1 MGLEFSFDDISL
13 DQQVS
18 REQLEIDLYD
28 ELITISDAEPDD
40 QIRMLSSKPAAV
52 SSHQENDKPESIRVT
67 GSLGRERA
75 FGETPPMPAAAGF
88 EQASKPAA
96 ATHPPLPA
104 SPRKSAPLPY
114 PPAADPSLA
123 ADPGNTP
130 LPSAYRPAADTSTV
144 AAAPPPNG
152 QRPAPVQP
160 VPPRPMTAEPAP
172 PPAEWP
178 PEAPPRQARPQPPVP
193 TPVFQ
198 APPAPS
204 RSAPLPPAPPKAAPA
219 PVVAVT
225 GSINRCPDCGQPAG
239 DLDMICIEC
248 GGFIG

>member
-28 ELITISDAEPDD
+28 ELIEISDAEPDE

-52 SSHQENDKPESIRVT
+52 SSQEDDKPESIRVT
-67 GSLGRERA
+67 ASLGKERVVA
-75 FGETPPMPAAAGF
+75 EIPATSASD

-96 ATHPPLPA
+96 PVTHPPLPA

-114 PPAADPSLA
+114 PPGADLSLA

-130 LPSAYRPAADTSTV
+130 LPSAYRPAADSSIV

-152 QRPAPVQP
+152 QRPAPVHP
-160 VPPRPMTAEPAP
+160 APPRLMTAEPAP
-172 PPAEWP
+172 LPAVRP
-178 PEAPPRQARPQPPVP
+178 PEAAPRQAMPQPPLP
-193 TPVFQ
+193 PPVLQ
-198 APPAPS
+198 GPPAPP
-204 RSAPLPPAPPKAAPA
+204 RSAPLPLPPKAAPV
-219 PVVAVT
+219 PVVADS
-225 GSINRCPDCGQPAG
+225 GSVNRCPDCGQPAG

>member
-28 ELITISDAEPDD
+28 ELIEISDAEPDE

-52 SSHQENDKPESIRVT
+52 ASHQESDKPESIRVT
-67 GSLGRERA
+67 GALGRERVVA
-75 FGETPPMPAAAGF
+75 ETPATSTSD

-114 PPAADPSLA
+114 PPVADLSLA
-123 ADPGNTP
+123 ADPGNLP
-130 LPSAYRPAADTSTV
+130 LPSAYRPAADTSIV

-152 QRPAPVQP
+152 QRPAPVRP
-160 VPPRPMTAEPAP
+160 APPMPITAEPAP
-172 PPAEWP
+172 VPAEWP
-178 PEAPPRQARPQPPVP
+178 PEAGPRQVMPQPPLP
-193 TPVFQ
+193 SPVLQ
-198 APPAPS
+198 APPTPP
-204 RSAPLPPAPPKAAPA
+204 RSAPLPPLPKAAPVA
-219 PVVAVT
+219 VVADSGFV
-225 GSINRCPDCGQPAG
+225 NRCPDCGQPAG

-248 GGFIG
+248 GAFIG

>member
-28 ELITISDAEPDD
+28 ELIEISDAEPDD

-67 GSLGRERA
+67 GSLGKERVVA
-75 FGETPPMPAAAGF
+75 ETPATSASE

-96 ATHPPLPA
+96 VTHPPLPA

-114 PPAADPSLA
+114 PPAADLSLA

-130 LPSAYRPAADTSTV
+130 PPSAYRPAADSSIV
-144 AAAPPPNG
+144 AAVPPPNG
-152 QRPAPVQP
+152 QRPAPVRP
-160 VPPRPMTAEPAP
+160 APPPRPMTAEPGP
-172 PPAEWP
+172 SPAEWLL
-178 PEAPPRQARPQPPVP
+178 EAAPRQAVPQPPLP
-193 TPVFQ
+193 SPVLQ
-198 APPAPS
+198 APPVPS
-204 RSAPLPPAPPKAAPA
+204 RSAPLPPPPKAAPV
-219 PVVAVT
+219 PVVADS
-225 GSINRCPDCGQPAG
+225 GSVNRCPDCGQPAG